1 MLESDKDNDG
11 ILDFNEFKVSTKII
25 INIMR
30 KTFFGKSGILSY
42 PTLAH
47 ENKLSL

>member
-1 MLESDKDNDG
+1 MLESDMDNDG

-30 KTFFGKSGILSY
+30 KTFFGEWNFKLSY
-42 PTLAH
+42 MGL
-47 ENKLSL
+47 